1 MNQLDPVVAIIP
13 ARGGSKGIP
22 HKNIKDLVG
31 LPLIAHTINLAKRS
45 NLFTKIVV
53 SSDSNTI
60 NDIARLYGAD
70 IVERPDQLSQDHS
83 LVSDAVEYTLQ
94 QLLYSTENSRE
105 SLKSFALLEPTSP
118 LRTVD
123 VLSRC
128 LSRLS
133 VETIQSV
140 ATVSETDVPASRLW
154 YLEENETRLVPV
166 CPDSDPW
173 QPRQSHRSSFKLNG
187 LFYGSKISWF
197 MNRQNKN
204 SLISTD
210 FFPVIT
216 DPSISV
222 DIDTIDDFNYIEFM
236 LNKAS

>member
-70 IVERPDQLSQDHS
+70 IVERPDHLSQDHS
-83 LVSDAVEYTLQ
+83 LVSDAIEYTLK

-105 SLKSFALLEPTSP
+105 AFKSFALLEPTSP

-222 DIDTIDDFNYIEFM
+222 DIDTIDDFSYIEFM